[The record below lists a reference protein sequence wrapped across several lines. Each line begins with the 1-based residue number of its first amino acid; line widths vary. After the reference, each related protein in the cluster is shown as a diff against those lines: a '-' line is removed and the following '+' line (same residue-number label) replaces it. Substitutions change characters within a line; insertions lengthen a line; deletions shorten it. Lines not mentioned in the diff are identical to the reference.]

1 MINSVNLSKINPFSV
16 NGNSSYSAQSKG
28 QTSLYATGHS
38 QPSFGYGEYYS
49 DHPMKDAL
57 LGLTGGVWNLI
68 GFNVALGWLQN
79 FVNGKVLVGKINKHY
94 TDKIKNSKNDIEKL
108 ADEMQQEEHLTNVN
122 RYTVNGN
129 DAFYTEAGDYNRKI
143 KPNSVVVGENEF
155 SSLFHELGHAKIENK
170 TGFLKELQRFRGNY
184 TWLALGLYALM
195 SQNKSQNQDV
205 FGDGRKSFGEK
216 VKNFLGRASLL
227 VPLLAFS
234 PELITEAKASQYGL
248 KFLAK
253 KVKEGKLEESVFKN
267 IKKSYLTCFGTY
279 LFIPVSI
286 ILMELLTSGIE
297 KEVNKSRQQNVYYY

>member
-1 MINSVNLSKINPFSV
+1 MINSVNLSKINPFSAS
-16 NGNSSYSAQSKG
+16 GNSSYSAQNKG
-28 QTSLYATGHS
+28 QTTLHATSHS

-57 LGLTGGVWNLI
+57 FGMTDGIWNLV

-94 TDKIKNSKNDIEKL
+94 TDKIQDKKHLESLYE
-108 ADEMQQEEHLTNVN
+108 EMKHEEGLQNVT
-122 RYTVNGN
+122 RYIGEPSE
-129 DAFYTEAGDYNRKI
+129 AFYTASGNAKREIN
-143 KPNSVVVGENEF
+143 PNSVVVGENEF

-170 TGFLKELQRFRGNY
+170 TGLLKELQRFRGNY

-195 SQNKSQNQDV
+195 SQNRNQNQDA
-205 FGDGRKSFGEK
+205 FGDGRKSFGQK
-216 VKNFLGRASLL
+216 MANFVGRVSLL

-234 PELITEAKASQYGL
+234 PELITEAKASHYGL

-267 IKKSYLTCFGTY
+267 IKNSYKACFGTY

-286 ILMELLTSGIE
+286 IMMELLTSGIE
-297 KEVNKSRQQNVYYY
+297 KEINKSKQQNVYYY